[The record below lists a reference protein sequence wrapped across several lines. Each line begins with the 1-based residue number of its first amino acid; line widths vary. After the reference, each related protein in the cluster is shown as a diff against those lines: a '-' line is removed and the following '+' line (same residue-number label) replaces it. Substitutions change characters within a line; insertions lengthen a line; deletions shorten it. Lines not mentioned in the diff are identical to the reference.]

1 LVLTRLQLAKLLLE
15 YYAQDRSEVIAYL
28 DFCIAEFH
36 EMKMQPSLEQALRH
50 KEILKA

>member
-28 DFCIAEFH
+28 DFCIAEFQ
-36 EMKMQPSLEQALRH
+36 EMKMQPWLARALRQ
-50 KEILKA
+50 KKLLKA